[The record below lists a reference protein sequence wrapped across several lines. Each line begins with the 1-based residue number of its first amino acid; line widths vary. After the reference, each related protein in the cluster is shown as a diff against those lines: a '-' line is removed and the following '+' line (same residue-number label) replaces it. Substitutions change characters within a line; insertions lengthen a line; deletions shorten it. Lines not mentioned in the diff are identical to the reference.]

1 MSLTRL
7 VAASVLCAA
16 FVTGALD
23 AQPAAGAADRP
34 SAVPA
39 NPDTA
44 AILHVL
50 NRIGYGPRP
59 GDVERVRAMGL
70 ASYIDQ
76 QLRPDRLADAGMSAR
91 LAGLDTLDMSA
102 REIAERFFIPAAM
115 ERRER
120 QRQRA
125 ADGEPMAGSNPDA
138 PDQRADPST
147 LRQAQGRP
155 EPGRGTTSSGSPRAG
170 SRGERERGVA
180 GAGGGAPAQE
190 KETMD
195 SPDMRERGQAML
207 REREALA
214 ELGEQRM
221 LRAVYSE
228 RQLNEVLVDFWF
240 NHFNVFAGKGADRI
254 YMMEYERD
262 VIRTRVL
269 GKFRDLLG
277 AVAESPAMLFYLD
290 NWMSADPKMAEKAS
304 AARGRRTMPRR
315 RGLEAIAQ
323 RRPTGLNEN
332 YARELLELH
341 TLGVDGGYT
350 QKDVVEVARA
360 FTGWTI
366 QNPRRGGSFRFE
378 PRMHDD
384 GEKIVL
390 GQRIAPGGGKKDGE
404 RVLDIVAAHPSTARF
419 IATKLARRFVADDP
433 PAALVDRAAA
443 RFRDTDGDLRETLRA
458 ILTSP
463 EFFAPAARRAKVKTP
478 LEFVASAVRA
488 TGAEVDTSLPLLRSL
503 RDLGMPLYM
512 CQPPTGY
519 GDTAEDWVNTGAL
532 LNRMNFA
539 VALADGTMRGIRVNP
554 DSLAARN
561 AKPAAIADSL
571 LGGQMSE
578 ATAATLAKT
587 DDPAKLLALALG
599 SPEFQR
605 R

>member
-1 MSLTRL
+1 MRL
-7 VAASVLCAA
+7 IRPLVTFLVCAA
-16 FVTGALD
+16 LATSPSASHD
-23 AQPAAGAADRP
+23 PAGAAEKP

-39 NPDTA
+39 KADTA
-44 AILHVL
+44 TILHVL

-59 GDVERVRAMGL
+59 GDVERVREIGL
-70 ASYIDQ
+70 AAYIDQ
-76 QLRPDRLADAGMSAR
+76 QLRPERLADAGMSAR
-91 LAGLDTLDMSA
+91 LAGFETLTMSTS
-102 REIAERFFIPAAM
+102 ELAERYFIPAMM

-125 ADGEPMAGSNPDA
+125 AADETNPRPSPDA
-138 PDQRADPST
+138 TQPAPP
-147 LRQAQGRP
+147 P
-155 EPGRGTTSSGSPRAG
+155 EMR
-170 SRGERERGVA
+170 REQPT
-180 GAGGGAPAQE
+180 GA
-190 KETMD
+190 
-195 SPDMRERGQAML
+195 MRE
-207 REREALA
+207 EREALA
-214 ELGEQRM
+214 ELGQQRI

-254 YMMEYERD
+254 YLIEYERD
-262 VIRTRVL
+262 VIRPHVL
-269 GKFRDLLG
+269 GTFRDLLG

-290 NWMSADPKMAEKAS
+290 NWMSADPKMGEKVS
-304 AARGRRTMPRR
+304 GTFFPHRR
-315 RGLEAIAQ
+315 RKKVPDTFSTGPPRAQ
-323 RRPTGLNEN
+323 SRGLNEN

-350 QKDVVEVARA
+350 QQDVVEVARA

-366 QNPRRGGSFRFE
+366 QNPRRGGSYRFE

-384 GEKIVL
+384 GEKNVL
-390 GQRIAPGGGKKDGE
+390 GHRIGAGGGRKDGE

-443 RFRDTDGDLRETLRA
+443 RFRETGGDLRETVRV
-458 ILTSP
+458 ILTSA

-478 LEFVASAVRA
+478 LEFVATAVRA

-539 VALADGTMRGIRVNP
+539 IALADGTMRGIRVGLDGSSTRGAGP
-554 DSLAARN
+554 GSVAE
-561 AKPAAIADSL
+561 SL
-571 LGGQMSE
+571 LGGHVSE

-587 DDPAKLLALALG
+587 KEPAKLIALALG